1 MCLRARHGKLLTK
14 AHANSTVCRAVTVHV
29 VCFIQNCRKFSAD
42 DYDRQLGNDSAK
54 KRLEKEFVCGVDMF
68 WISGMYTA

>member
-14 AHANSTVCRAVTVHV
+14 AHDNSTVCRAVTVHD
-29 VCFIQNCRKFSAD
+29 VCFIQNCRKYSAD